1 MMPFGSPAVGDP
13 NHRPSVLLWTFKYL
27 RYSLVP
33 MLILMVGYTCFGLW
47 VLSLPLGLP
56 QIVPTG
62 G

>member
-1 MMPFGSPAVGDP
+1 MTDAHHAALGVFPTRLQSIGSQ
-13 NHRPSVLLWTFKYL
+13 L
-27 RYSLVP
+27 P
-33 MLILMVGYTCFGLW
+33 MLVLMVGYTCLGLW